1 VAGVGAVA
9 VVLAVFGDLAGRPDA
24 ALIFGT
30 DVLDE
35 LREPS
40 HIRCLMW
47 LSFIRRCGDYTALC
61 WIILELGAIC
71 NAADGVS
78 FKKSICENA

>member
-1 VAGVGAVA
+1 
-9 VVLAVFGDLAGRPDA
+9 
-24 ALIFGT
+24 
-30 DVLDE
+30 
-35 LREPS
+35 
-40 HIRCLMW
+40 MW

-61 WIILELGAIC
+61 RIILELGAIC